1 MLWKGRRQS
10 SNIEDRRGAGG
21 GMGGMG
27 GGMRFP
33 GGLGGMG
40 GGGSRMRGGGLGI
53 GGIIILF
60 IIAWILGINP
70 LTLLSGGGLDTGGY
84 SGNAVEEQTAGGSSL
99 SSPQQEEMKEFV
111 AVVLADTEDT
121 WRQLLPAV
129 GADYREPK
137 LVLFSGG
144 AQSGCGFAQSAVGP
158 FYCPAD
164 EKVYLDLEFF
174 DELAQRF
181 GAPGDFAQAY
191 VIAHEVGHHVQNVL
205 GIEEQVRQARQ
216 GMSETES
223 NAVSVRVELQADC
236 FSGVWAN
243 HAHQERGLIE
253 AGDIQEALG
262 AASAVGDDTLQKRSS
277 GRVVPDSFT
286 HGSAEQRVRWF
297 ETGYRSGKIE
307 ACDTFSAK
315 SL

>member
-27 GGMRFP
+27 GMRFP
-33 GGLGGMG
+33 GGLGGLG
-40 GGGSRMRGGGLGI
+40 GGGGRMRGGGLGI
-53 GGIIILF
+53 GGIIVLF

-70 LTLLSGGGLDTGGY
+70 LTLLSGGDLGSGGY
-84 SGNAVEEQTAGGSSL
+84 VEEQTAGGGGTF
-99 SSPQQEEMKEFV
+99 SSPQEEELKEFV

-121 WRQLLPAV
+121 WHQLLPEV
-129 GADYREPK
+129 GAEYREPK

-164 EKVYLDLEFF
+164 EKVYLDLTFF
-174 DELAQRF
+174 DELSQRF

-191 VIAHEVGHHVQNVL
+191 VIAHEVGHHVQTVL
-205 GIEEQVRQARQ
+205 GIEEQVRQVRQ

-223 NAVSVRVELQADC
+223 NALSVRVELQADC

-253 AGDIQEALG
+253 AGDIEEALG

-297 ETGYRSGKIE
+297 ETGYRSGNIT

-315 SL
+315 NL

>member
-1 MLWKGRRQS
+1 MRWRGREQS
-10 SNIEDRRGAGG
+10 SNIEDRRGEGG
-21 GMGGMG
+21 GMGSM

-84 SGNAVEEQTAGGSSL
+84 SGGAVEQQTAGGGSF
-99 SSPQQEEMKEFV
+99 SSPQQEELKDFV
-111 AVVLADTEDT
+111 AVVLADTDDT
-121 WRQLLPAV
+121 WHQLLPQV
-129 GADYREPK
+129 GAEYRDPK

-174 DELAQRF
+174 DELSQRF

-191 VIAHEVGHHVQNVL
+191 VIAHEVGHHVQTVL

-216 GMSETES
+216 GMSETDS
-223 NAVSVRVELQADC
+223 NALSVRVELQADC

-253 AGDIQEALG
+253 AGDIEEALG
-262 AASAVGDDTLQKRSS
+262 AASAVGDDTLQKRST

-297 ETGYRSGKIE
+297 ETGYRSGKID